1 MEDEIMLIE
10 DEIDML
16 TTSLDK
22 AHLTKP
28 KKYNDSH
35 DYNDSQDSQCITT
48 KASTTFDVQ
57 LFDPSRPFSS
67 ELLQALQSLYDQMD
81 EPGVL
86 DEIAEFCSHDQVKQC
101 FEVWWN
107 RIGSFS
113 QDLDNDFVETT
124 TITLYRDMLNVLTA
138 MFVNLTFSE
147 EGQSFFIAAPI
158 HVVMHLFQTCKLLN
172 DESITN
178 ILLLLSNY
186 AIDDTLLLIGECGQ
200 LCMKLL
206 PMVQN
211 ILRFAY
217 WDRKKIFAAVFR
229 LLRCICYPHSEDKS
243 SSTSIFVIMQIL
255 PGFVSLFSV
264 ANHWMLL
271 SKVSVEEKVYQD
283 CLSTLKHFMSVST
296 AYGYLFTQVWSQSD
310 INTIIQHLFAMIHN
324 ADGMS
329 EDRLVMIIQR
339 ILYIAEHTDG
349 NDAKEYAEIHYPR
362 LIPLLESYHRQDLLG
377 RIQNLRSSK

>member
-1 MEDEIMLIE
+1 
-10 DEIDML
+10 
-16 TTSLDK
+16 
-22 AHLTKP
+22 
-28 KKYNDSH
+28 
-35 DYNDSQDSQCITT
+35 
-48 KASTTFDVQ
+48 
-57 LFDPSRPFSS
+57 
-67 ELLQALQSLYDQMD
+67 MD

-86 DEIAEFCSHDQVKQC
+86 DEIAEFCTHDQVKQC
-101 FEVWWN
+101 FEVWWS
-107 RIGSFS
+107 RIGAFS
-113 QDLDNDFVETT
+113 QNLDNDFDFVETT
-124 TITLYRDMLNVLTA
+124 TITLYRDMLDVLTA

-147 EGQSFFIAAPI
+147 KGQSFFIATPI
-158 HVVMHLFQTCKLLN
+158 HVTMHLFQTCKLLK

-200 LCMKLL
+200 LCLKLL

-211 ILRFAY
+211 IFRFAY
-217 WDRKKIFAAVFR
+217 WDHKKIFAAVFR

-255 PGFVSLFSV
+255 PGFVNLFSV

-271 SKVSVEEKVYQD
+271 SKVSVEDKFYQD

-310 INTIIQHLFAMIHN
+310 INIIIQHLFAMIHN
-324 ADGMS
+324 ADGLS

-339 ILYIAEHTDG
+339 ILYIAEHTDS

-377 RIQNLRSSK
+377 RIQNLRSSQ